1 MIVADWRNADADV
14 LRSCYDREA
23 LHWQRHLGW
32 ETEQTWSTVE
42 EARVTWGLPGLL
54 ALDGARVDGWAF
66 FTRDDDML
74 QVGGLV
80 SESGEA
86 TAKILDEVLKA
97 ATIAEL
103 ATVSCFLLDRA
114 ADLRTELTEHGFDVE
129 PFLYLAA
136 PLAPLDARLSRR
148 AGPLDPP
155 HNANP
160 VAGASWRGD
169 DLDAAGDLL
178 QDSYSA
184 QAARHFAPHG
194 TAGEWRHYL
203 SNMVEQTACGTFD
216 SRATRVV
223 RQQCTL
229 RALALMTTIGP
240 RTAHLAQMVVHPH
253 ERGTGIAAQLLKEA
267 ATIAASAGREEMT
280 LLVSESNHPARHLY
294 ERLGFTPRANFV
306 AARR

>member
-1 MIVADWRNADADV
+1 MIVADWRDADAEV
-14 LRSCYDREA
+14 LRSCYDREE
-23 LHWQRHLGW
+23 LHWQRQLGW

-86 TAKILDEVLKA
+86 TAGILDEVLKA
-97 ATIAEL
+97 ATTAALPI
-103 ATVSCFLLDRA
+103 VSCFLLDRA
-114 ADLRTELTEHGFDVE
+114 TGLRAELTRRGFAIE

-136 PLAPLDARLSRR
+136 PLSVLARR
-148 AGPLDPP
+148 AGRADP
-155 HNANP
+155 A
-160 VAGASWRGD
+160 AGESWRDGD
-169 DLDAAGDLL
+169 DDLAGDLL
-178 QDSYSA
+178 HAAYSPH
-184 QAARHFAPHG
+184 AARHFAPHG
-194 TAGEWRHYL
+194 TVAEWQHYTA
-203 SNMVEQTACGTFD
+203 NMIEQTACGVFD
-216 SRATRVV
+216 PQATRVV

-240 RTAHLAQMVVHPH
+240 RTAHLAQMVVHPN
-253 ERGTGIAAQLLKEA
+253 EQGKGLAAQLLIEA
-267 ATIAASAGREEMT
+267 ATIAAAGGREEMT
-280 LLVSESNHPARHLY
+280 LLVSESNQPARRLY
-294 ERLGFTPRANFV
+294 ERLGFTPRANFI

>member
-1 MIVADWRNADADV
+1 MIVADWRNADANV

-23 LHWQRHLGW
+23 LHWQRQLGW

-80 SESGEA
+80 SETGEA

-97 ATIAEL
+97 ATHAEL
-103 ATVSCFLLDRA
+103 PTVSCFLLDRA
-114 ADLRTELTEHGFDVE
+114 ADLRTELTKHGFEVE

-136 PLAPLDARLSRR
+136 PLSLI
-148 AGPLDPP
+148 AGPSTT
-155 HNANP
+155 
-160 VAGASWRGD
+160 GASWREGD
-169 DLDAAGDLL
+169 VDLAGDLL
-178 QDSYSA
+178 HAAYSPH
-184 QAARHFAPHG
+184 AARHFAPHG
-194 TAGEWRHYL
+194 TTGEWRHYI
-203 SNMVEQTACGTFD
+203 SNMVEQTACGVFD
-216 SRATRVV
+216 PHATRVV

-229 RALALMTTIGP
+229 RALALMTSISP
-240 RTAHLAQMVVHPH
+240 RTAHLAQMVVHPN
-253 ERGTGIAAQLLKEA
+253 ERGKGVAGQLLKEA
-267 ATIAASAGREEMT
+267 AAIAASAGREEMT
-280 LLVSESNHPARHLY
+280 LLVSESNQPARHLY
-294 ERLGFTPRANFV
+294 ERLGFTPRAHFV

>member
-14 LRSCYDREA
+14 LRSCYDREVV
-23 LHWQRHLGW
+23 HWQRQLGW
-32 ETEQTWSTVE
+32 ETEHTWSTVE

-80 SESGEA
+80 SETGEA

-97 ATIAEL
+97 ATHAEL
-103 ATVSCFLLDRA
+103 PIVSCFLLDRA
-114 ADLRTELTEHGFDVE
+114 ADLRTELARRGFEVE

-136 PLAPLDARLSRR
+136 PLSLIG
-148 AGPLDPP
+148 GP
-155 HNANP
+155 AT
-160 VAGASWRGD
+160 AGASWREG
-169 DLDAAGDLL
+169 DLDLAGDLL
-178 QDSYSA
+178 HAAYSP

-194 TAGEWRHYL
+194 TAAEWRRYL
-203 SNMVEQTACGTFD
+203 ANMVEQTACGVFD
-216 SRATRVV
+216 PLATRVV

-229 RALALMTTIGP
+229 RALALMMTIGP

-253 ERGTGIAAQLLKEA
+253 ERGKGIAGQLLKEA
-267 ATIAASAGREEMT
+267 ATIAAAAGREEMT
-280 LLVSESNHPARHLY
+280 LLVSESNTPARRLY
-294 ERLGFTPRANFV
+294 ERLGFTPRAAFV